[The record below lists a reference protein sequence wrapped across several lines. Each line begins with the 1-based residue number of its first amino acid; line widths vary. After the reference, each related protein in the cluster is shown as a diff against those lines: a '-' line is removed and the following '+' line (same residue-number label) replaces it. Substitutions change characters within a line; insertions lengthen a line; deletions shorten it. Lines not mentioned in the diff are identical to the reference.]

1 MGDFEAALT
10 STQADAEAGLK
21 AANAATRALKN
32 LVGAAKAGDITKL
45 ERGLEDAAASVQAL
59 REQLDNTREGWTFET
74 AAYLELGML
83 GEEILAAAR
92 AAGLPAH
99 EQDGRIFCYPVL
111 VRVMPGERAVLFDRV
126 KTRELRPSA
135 VVARLERLR
144 KQPPRFRPEAFVQK
158 LYEVYLIQLEREAN
172 GMRQLGGDG
181 PPVAVLRLYEL
192 LTLFPGQDK
201 EYSKAEFT
209 RDLYLVDRGGDTVSR
224 DGKVEMSFHAST
236 GTRRTPLQIV
246 DEDGRQRDY
255 YAVSFRKRT

>member
-10 STQADAEAGLK
+10 STQADAEAGLN

-92 AAGLPAH
+92 DAGLPAH

-126 KTRELRPSA
+126 KTRELT
-135 VVARLERLR
+135 
-144 KQPPRFRPEAFVQK
+144 
-158 LYEVYLIQLEREAN
+158 
-172 GMRQLGGDG
+172 GGRCSD
-181 PPVAVLRLYEL
+181 
-192 LTLFPGQDK
+192 
-201 EYSKAEFT
+201 
-209 RDLYLVDRGGDTVSR
+209 
-224 DGKVEMSFHAST
+224 
-236 GTRRTPLQIV
+236 PL
-246 DEDGRQRDY
+246 
-255 YAVSFRKRT
+255 